1 MTKNVTAAIAIKLA
15 RQGLLALDEPL
26 SDQLSPALLDRWST
40 LDALPH
46 TTPRQL
52 LARTSGVPNYF
63 GEDTFMAQVRKEP
76 SRRWDPAELV
86 DHAATYGTPS
96 FAPGQGFA
104 YSDTGYVI
112 TGILVQEKTGQPL
125 HEVYR
130 GLVFDPLGMDGTWL
144 AGHEPARTSEVADRY
159 TGEFDWATLDPTIDW
174 AGGGLVTTT
183 SDLARFVR
191 GLWSESIVDSD
202 GLCEMTRWTPGASL
216 SVGHML
222 RYEHHGLGIGSNT
235 VAGIELVGHTGFIGA
250 FAFYAPEY
258 DAVLAGTH
266 NGSQVDRWPLVSAL
280 CEELQNALSR

>member
-40 LDALPH
+40 LDALLH

-202 GLCEMTRWTPGASL
+202 GLCEMTRWTPGVSSTSATCSATSTMDWVLGATRSRGSSSWVTPASSEPL
-216 SVGHML
+216 PST
-222 RYEHHGLGIGSNT
+222 RPSTTQSWPAPTT
-235 VAGIELVGHTGFIGA
+235 VRRWTAG
-250 FAFYAPEY
+250 P
-258 DAVLAGTH
+258 
-266 NGSQVDRWPLVSAL
+266 W
-280 CEELQNALSR
+280 